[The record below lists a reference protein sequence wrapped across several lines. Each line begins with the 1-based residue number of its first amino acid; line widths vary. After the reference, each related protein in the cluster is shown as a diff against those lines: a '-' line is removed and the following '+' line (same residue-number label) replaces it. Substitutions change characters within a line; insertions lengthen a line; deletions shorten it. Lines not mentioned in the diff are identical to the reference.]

1 MHLAHHLLRHPIG
14 VFHFRLVVPA
24 DVRKVFGKKIVKIS
38 LRSKDP
44 TVAKPYAYA
53 LGARYAQDFAEA
65 RGKGSMG
72 SSFDDYLK
80 GLRRFEIEPNQR
92 RLPRW
97 LPIPRS
103 ISRPWARL

>member
-1 MHLAHHLLRHPIG
+1 MRMRLAHHLLRHPSG

-24 DVRKVFGKKIVKIS
+24 DLRQVFGKKIVKIS
-38 LRSKDP
+38 LRTKDP
-44 TVAKPYAYA
+44 SAAKAYAYA

-80 GLRRFEIEPNQR
+80 GLRRFEIEPKATGAMR
-92 RLPRW
+92 CARTAP
-97 LPIPRS
+97 
-103 ISRPWARL
+103 SRTTSRH